1 VIAYMSQIHADPDLA
16 VELFV
21 LEPVAGRDGD
31 LVGEH
36 VQHVHEHESDQPE

>member
-21 LEPVAGRDGD
+21 LEP
-31 LVGEH
+31 
-36 VQHVHEHESDQPE
+36 HEAAQSE